1 MIHLT
6 RLNHESLVVNTD
18 LIVLVEANPDTVLAL
33 TTGERI
39 RVLES
44 PQEVVARAIAFKR
57 EVHRG
62 LISLRQD
69 GATEDRVKEFR
80 VTDGQE

>member
-1 MIHLT
+1 MIQLT
-6 RLNHESLVVNTD
+6 RLNHESFVVNTD

-44 PQEVVARAIAFKR
+44 PEEVVARTVDYKR
-57 EVHRG
+57 QISRG
-62 LISLRQD
+62 GIRLAH
-69 GATEDRVKEFR
+69 GGE
-80 VTDGQE
+80 